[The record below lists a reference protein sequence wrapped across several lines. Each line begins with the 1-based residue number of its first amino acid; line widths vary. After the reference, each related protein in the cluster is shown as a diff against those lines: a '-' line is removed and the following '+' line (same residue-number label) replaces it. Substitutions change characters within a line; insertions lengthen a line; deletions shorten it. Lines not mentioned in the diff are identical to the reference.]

1 MDFQRRRRNRSAG
14 SQSVDLGASSRGNAP
29 RVVPRA
35 VRGRILRALAG
46 ALPVFFSARL
56 FAVVAVPLAA
66 AALGWL
72 CIGWW
77 AWEPLADW
85 LSGFSLLGEDRVGG
99 LGHRIGQ
106 FGAALLA
113 LVLLMLAAVVTALI
127 AIAVLAMPVIVE
139 LVAARD
145 FATLARRRGGS
156 FAGSTANALVT
167 VAVYALL
174 WLAALFL
181 LFVPPLYVA
190 ATLLLNAWLNQ
201 RLFRYD
207 ALALHADRAEM
218 REVVRRA
225 RKRMFLLGL
234 LLAPLS
240 LVPLVNLVAP
250 LYAGIAFTYLCL
262 SELTALRARLDQ
274 S

>member
-1 MDFQRRRRNRSAG
+1 MQSEASRLVPGAG
-14 SQSVDLGASSRGNAP
+14 
-29 RVVPRA
+29 
-35 VRGRILRALAG
+35 RGRILRALAS
-46 ALPVFFSARL
+46 AVPVFFSARL
-56 FAVVAVPLAA
+56 FAVVAAPLAA
-66 AALGWL
+66 AAVGWL
-72 CIGWW
+72 LVGWW
-77 AWEPLADW
+77 AWEPLTEW
-85 LSGFSLLGEDRVGG
+85 LAGFALFGDGFG
-99 LGHRIGQ
+99 QLGHRIGQ

-113 LVLLMLAAVVTALI
+113 LLLLMLAAIATALI

-156 FAGSTANALVT
+156 FTGSVTNALTT
-167 VAVYALL
+167 VAVYVVL
-174 WLAALFL
+174 WLLALFL

-207 ALALHADRAEM
+207 ALALHADRAEL

-225 RKRMFLLGL
+225 RKRMFVLGL
-234 LLAPLS
+234 LLAPLA
-240 LVPLVNLVAP
+240 LVPFVNLVAP

-262 SELTALRARLDQ
+262 SELTVLRASARQ
-274 S
+274 SSPSAAEPPGSS

>member
-35 VRGRILRALAG
+35 VRGRILRALAE

-72 CIGWW
+72 FIGWW

-85 LSGFSLLGEDRVGG
+85 LAGFSLFGEDRSGG
-99 LGHRIGQ
+99 LGHRATQ

-113 LVLLMLAAVVTALI
+113 VALLMLAAAVTALV

-139 LVAARD
+139 LVATRD

-156 FAGSTANALVT
+156 FAGSAANAVVT
-167 VAVYALL
+167 VAIYVLL
-174 WLAALFL
+174 WLVALFL
-181 LFVPPLYVA
+181 LLVPPLYVA

-218 REVVRRA
+218 REVVRQA
-225 RKRMFLLGL
+225 RSRMFLLGL

-262 SELTALRARLDQ
+262 SELTALRASARQ
-274 S
+274 

>member
-1 MDFQRRRRNRSAG
+1 MNFQRRRLNRSAG
-14 SQSVDLGASSRGNAP
+14 SQSVNLGASSRGNAP
-29 RVVPRA
+29 RPVPGA
-35 VRGRILRALAG
+35 VRGRILRALAS
-46 ALPVFFSARL
+46 ALPVLFSARL

-72 CIGWW
+72 FIGWW

-127 AIAVLAMPVIVE
+127 AIAVL
-139 LVAARD
+139 VAARD

-167 VAVYALL
+167 VAVYLLL
-174 WLAALFL
+174 WLLSLFL

-190 ATLLLNAWLNQ
+190 ATLVLNAWLNQ

-262 SELTALRARLDQ
+262 SELTALRASSGQ

>member
-1 MDFQRRRRNRSAG
+1 MPGAG
-14 SQSVDLGASSRGNAP
+14 
-29 RVVPRA
+29 
-35 VRGRILRALAG
+35 RGRILHALAS

-56 FAVVAVPLAA
+56 FAVVAAPLAA
-66 AALGWL
+66 AAAGWFL
-72 CIGWW
+72 IGWW
-77 AWEPLADW
+77 AWAPLTEW
-85 LSGFSLLGEDRVGG
+85 LAGFSLLGEAFGQ
-99 LGHRIGQ
+99 LGRIGQ

-113 LVLLMLAAVVTALI
+113 LLLLMLAAIATALI
-127 AIAVLAMPVIVE
+127 AIAVLAMPFIVE

-145 FATLARRRGGS
+145 FAALARRRGGS
-156 FAGSTANALVT
+156 FAGSAANALYT
-167 VAVYALL
+167 VAVYVVL

-181 LFVPPLYVA
+181 LFIPPLYVA
-190 ATLLLNAWLNQ
+190 ATLALNAWLNQ

-240 LVPLVNLVAP
+240 LVPFVNLVAP

-262 SELTALRARLDQ
+262 YELTALRANARQ
-274 S
+274 GSPSAAEPQGSS